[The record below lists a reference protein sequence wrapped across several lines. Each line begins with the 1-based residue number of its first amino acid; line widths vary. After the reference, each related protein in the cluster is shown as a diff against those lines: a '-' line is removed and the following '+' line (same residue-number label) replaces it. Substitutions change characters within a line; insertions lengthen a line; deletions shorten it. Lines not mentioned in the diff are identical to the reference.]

1 MTGWMLATEM
11 HLSHKS
17 IQHHRTQTE
26 TMRQHKP
33 QLIEQK
39 LELDC
44 RQPTWSGLLTDS
56 AKKSDD
62 TDAIDAKNALKGY
75 MNIFQALP
83 IDVMLVLMPRL
94 LVLVGSVATVAL
106 AEAFAGEAFDSAL
119 AFGALSCKNGQ
130 LSPRLQVG

>member
-83 IDVMLVLMPRL
+83 IDVMLVLDASASSASEQRGY
-94 LVLVGSVATVAL
+94 GSL
-106 AEAFAGEAFDSAL
+106 GGGLCWRSL
-119 AFGALSCKNGQ
+119 
-130 LSPRLQVG
+130 